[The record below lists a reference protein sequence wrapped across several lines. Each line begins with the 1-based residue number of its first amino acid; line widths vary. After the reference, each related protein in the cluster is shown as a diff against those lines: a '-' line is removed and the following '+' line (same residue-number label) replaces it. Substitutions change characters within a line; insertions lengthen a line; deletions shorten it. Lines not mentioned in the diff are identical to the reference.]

1 MRILYYNWVDYQDR
15 QGRGGGVS
23 IYLKALMDGLGS
35 ESAIA
40 PVFLASGLAHD
51 LRPAAPRW
59 QRMGGKGRA
68 ACCYEIVNAR
78 PIAPAHA
85 QFASAEQI
93 THAPTEAVF
102 FDFITRTGPYD
113 VIHFHNLE
121 GLPASVLALR
131 ERWPQTR
138 VVLSLHN
145 YYPFCPQ
152 VNLWQNEA
160 RHCDDFLEGRACAT
174 CLPLRANP
182 GAVRLS
188 YALERRLTR
197 LGMGPGTA
205 FFDRGFRPALRQGWA
220 GLRRLLGRHRAG
232 TRTPGGA
239 AAPAT
244 AETARQAHALGARR
258 HLMSALINRHCDAV
272 LCVSDRVRQ
281 LAGAHGIHD
290 ALLHT
295 SYIGTHQAAK
305 WHQTA
310 PRPAFLGADGTLR
323 LAYLGYMRAD
333 KGFFFLLDA
342 LEALPPTMARRLHLT
357 IAARRGDGTAMA
369 RLEALRSRLASLR
382 HLDGY
387 NHAGLDALLG
397 DIDMGLVPVLWE
409 DNLPQVAIEMHARH
423 IPLLCSDRGGAREL
437 GNCPA
442 LTFRAGDTA
451 DFTRALAAVLD
462 GQLRPADYWQ
472 SARTPMDMPTH
483 LRHLQDL
490 YTRCA

>member
-23 IYLKALMDGLGS
+23 IYLKALMDGLGA
-35 ESAIA
+35 ENAIE

-51 LRPAAPRW
+51 LRPAVPRW
-59 QRMGGKGRA
+59 QPMPGKERA
-68 ACCYEIVNAR
+68 ERYEIVNAR

-85 QFASAEQI
+85 QFASPEQI
-93 THAPTEAVF
+93 AHAPTEAAF
-102 FDFITRTGPYD
+102 FDFVARTGPYD

-121 GLPASVLALR
+121 GLPASVLTLK

-160 RHCDDFLEGRACAT
+160 RHCDDFLEGSACAN

-188 YALERRLTR
+188 YALERRLAR
-197 LGMGPGTA
+197 LGMGPGTV

-220 GLRRLLGRHRAG
+220 GLKRLLGRHRDNGAPPAATPVPAPG
-232 TRTPGGA
+232 TPTPLA
-239 AAPAT
+239 
-244 AETARQAHALGARR
+244 QALGERR
-258 HLMSALINRHCDAV
+258 GRMSALINHHCDAV
-272 LCVSDRVRQ
+272 LCVSNRVQQ
-281 LAGAHGIHD
+281 LAAAHGIRED
-290 ALLHT
+290 LLHT
-295 SYIGTHQAAK
+295 SYIGTHQAEK

-310 PRPAFLGADGTLR
+310 PRPAFLAADGTLR

-342 LEALPPTMARRLHLT
+342 LEALPSAMARRLHLT
-357 IAARRGDGTAMA
+357 VAARRGDGTAMA
-369 RLEALRSRLASLR
+369 RLEALQPRLASLR

-387 NHAGLDALLG
+387 SHSGLDALLG
-397 DIDMGLVPVLWE
+397 DIDLGLVPVLWE

-442 LTFRAGDTA
+442 LTFRAGDIA
-451 DFTRALAAVLD
+451 DFTVALAAVLD
-462 GQLRPADYWQ
+462 GQVRPADYWQ
-472 SARTPMDMPTH
+472 SARAPMDMPSH
-483 LRHLQDL
+483 LRQLQEL
-490 YTRCA
+490 YARYA